1 MCVRKGDGEER
12 REKEEREKGRECV
25 SERHKSVFFLCI
37 LKSPPPTNTHTLTS
51 LAQSRPVSVLPLSRS
66 INAIMC
72 STTVT
77 LRSVSA
83 DTSLSVRLR
92 RRKEKEQSSKV
103 KKGGYF
109 FEGRRE
115 EKRRCHSLCLIL
127 NREGFD
133 RFNINLA

>member
-1 MCVRKGDGEER
+1 MHFEVPP
-12 REKEEREKGRECV
+12 
-25 SERHKSVFFLCI
+25 HKY
-37 LKSPPPTNTHTLTS
+37 THTLTS

-103 KKGGYF
+103 KKEVLF
-109 FEGRRE
+109 LRE
-115 EKRRCHSLCLIL
+115 EERRKGDATH
-127 NREGFD
+127 F
-133 RFNINLA
+133 A